1 LSQLISNGAHVH
13 GLLQAHCKRMVTL
26 QGPVLHDSDNEPLHQ
41 LRVTMR
47 KLRATLAQFGPC
59 LVLPAEVNDRRLAKT
74 VQRLG
79 VARDLDV
86 LRERLESVFLPQLP
100 QQEQQRL
107 KPVRR
112 QLARER
118 RLAGEQ
124 LESVLKSSRHLEL
137 IAQLQSW
144 LKQPRY
150 SALGDAPLL
159 HWIPEWA
166 VPGSTSLMLHPAWWL
181 ELAGQDNASLHN
193 LRKDM
198 RSLRYRLENIEAFL
212 DPAAQRW
219 IASLK
224 QGQSL
229 LGELNDLDV
238 LQRAIH
244 EQSRDGLEET
254 LPQLAWLLEQNR
266 LHCWRRWRQLAEEL
280 HALPGRRQRLAEL
293 AREKR
298 RVSGTPFHLD
308 SRFNSDSR
316 FGTSSLFRGLPRAW
330 RRALIDFVGRLR

>member
-1 LSQLISNGAHVH
+1 MSQLISNGAHVH
-13 GLLQAHCKRMVTL
+13 GLLQAHCKRMVAL
-26 QGPVLHDSDNEPLHQ
+26 QGPVLRDRDAEPLHQ

-59 LVLPAEVNDRRLAKT
+59 LVLPAEINDRRLAKT

-86 LRERLESVFLPQLP
+86 LRERLDGVLLPQLS

-107 KPVRR
+107 KPVHR

-166 VPGSTSLMLHPAWWL
+166 VPGSTNLMLHPGWWL
-181 ELAGQDNASLHN
+181 ELAGQDADTLHD
-193 LRKDM
+193 LRKQL

-212 DPAAQRW
+212 APAGRQW
-219 IASLK
+219 IANLK

-229 LGELNDLDV
+229 LGELNDLEV
-238 LQRAIH
+238 LHKAIH
-244 EQSRDGLEET
+244 EQSPDGLEAT

-266 LHCWRRWRQLAEEL
+266 LHCWRRWREISESL
-280 HALPGRRQRLAEL
+280 HDLPSRRRRLAAL
-293 AREKR
+293 ARPKHR
-298 RVSGTPFHLD
+298 ASGWPATI
-308 SRFNSDSR
+308 
-316 FGTSSLFRGLPRAW
+316 W
-330 RRALIDFVGRLR
+330 RRALIDFAGRLR

>member
-1 LSQLISNGAHVH
+1 LSQLISNGVHGH
-13 GLLQAHCKRMVTL
+13 GLLQAHCKRLVAL
-26 QGPVLHDSDNEPLHQ
+26 QGPVLRDSDGEPLHQ

-47 KLRATLAQFGPC
+47 RLRATLAQFGPC
-59 LVLPAEVNDRRLAKT
+59 LVLPAEVNDRRLART

-86 LRERLESVFLPQLP
+86 LRDRLEGVFLPQLP

-150 SALGDAPLL
+150 SALGNAPLL
-159 HWIPEWA
+159 QWIPEWA
-166 VPGSTSLMLHPAWWL
+166 VPGSTSLMVHPGWWL
-181 ELAGQDNASLHN
+181 ELAGQEADTLHD
-193 LRKDM
+193 LRKQL
-198 RSLRYRLENIEAFL
+198 RSLRYRLENIEPFL
-212 DPAAQRW
+212 APAGRRW

-229 LGELNDLDV
+229 LGELNDLEV
-238 LQRAIH
+238 LHKAIH
-244 EQSRDGLEET
+244 EQSPDGLEAT
-254 LPQLAWLLEQNR
+254 LPQLTWLLEQNR
-266 LHCWRRWRQLAEEL
+266 LHCWRRWRQLSESL
-280 HALPGRRQRLAEL
+280 HALPNRRRRLAAL
-293 AREKR
+293 AQPKR
-298 RVSGTPFHLD
+298 SAL
-308 SRFNSDSR
+308 
-316 FGTSSLFRGLPRAW
+316 AW
-330 RRALIDFVGRLR
+330 PAAAWGRALIDFAGRLR

>member
-1 LSQLISNGAHVH
+1 MSQLISNGAHVH
-13 GLLQAHCKRMVTL
+13 ALLQGHCKRMVAL
-26 QGPVLHDSDNEPLHQ
+26 QSPVLRDNDGEPLHQ

-86 LRERLESVFLPQLP
+86 LRERLEAVFLPQLP
-100 QQEQQRL
+100 EQEQQEL

-124 LESVLKSSRHLEL
+124 LQSVLKSSRHLEL

-150 SALGDAPLL
+150 TALGNAPLL

-166 VPGSTSLMLHPAWWL
+166 VPGSTSLMLHPGWWL
-181 ELAGQDNASLHN
+181 ELAGQDSDTLHD
-193 LRKDM
+193 LRKQL

-212 DPAAQRW
+212 EPAGRQW
-219 IASLK
+219 IANLK

-229 LGELNDLDV
+229 LGELNDLEV
-238 LQRAIH
+238 LHKAIQD
-244 EQSRDGLEET
+244 QSPNGLEVT

-266 LHCWRRWRQLAEEL
+266 LHCWRRWQQLSAVL
-280 HALPGRRQRLAEL
+280 QDLPSRRRRLAVL
-293 AREKR
+293 ARPKR
-298 RVSGTPFHLD
+298 RAPGWPVPVW
-308 SRFNSDSR
+308 
-316 FGTSSLFRGLPRAW
+316 P
-330 RRALIDFVGRLR
+330 RALIDFARRLR

>member
-1 LSQLISNGAHVH
+1 VSQPISNGAHVH
-13 GLLQAHCKRMVTL
+13 ALVKAHCKRMVAL
-26 QGPVLHDSDNEPLHQ
+26 QAPVLRDNDDEPLHQ

-47 KLRATLAQFGPC
+47 KLRATLNQFGPC
-59 LVLPAEVNDRRLAKT
+59 LVLPAEINDRRLAKT

-86 LRERLESVFLPQLP
+86 LRHRLDAVFLPQLP

-124 LESVLKSSRHLEL
+124 LETVLKSTRHLEL
-137 IAQLQSW
+137 IAQLQAW
-144 LKQPRY
+144 LKQPHY
-150 SALGDAPLL
+150 TALGEAPLL

-166 VPGSTSLMLHPAWWL
+166 VPASTSLMLHPGWWL
-181 ELAGQDNASLHN
+181 ELAGQDTDTLHD
-193 LRKDM
+193 LRKQL
-198 RSLRYRLENIEAFL
+198 RGLRYRLENIEAVL
-212 DPAAQRW
+212 APAGRQW

-229 LGELNDLDV
+229 LGELNDLEV

-244 EQSRDGLEET
+244 DQSSDGLEQS

-266 LHCWRRWRQLAEEL
+266 LHCWRRWRQLSESL
-280 HALPGRRQRLAEL
+280 HGLASRRRRLKAL
-293 AREKR
+293 AR
-298 RVSGTPFHLD
+298 PQ
-308 SRFNSDSR
+308 
-316 FGTSSLFRGLPRAW
+316 SSPPGWPAAGLRGW
-330 RRALIDFVGRLR
+330 SRALIDFAGRLR

>member
-1 LSQLISNGAHVH
+1 VSQPPISNGAHVH
-13 GLLQAHCKRMVTL
+13 GLLRAHCKRMVAL
-26 QGPVLHDSDNEPLHQ
+26 QGPVLNDADDEPLHQ

-47 KLRATLAQFGPC
+47 KLRATLAQFGAC
-59 LVLPAEVNDRRLAKT
+59 LVLPKEVNDRRLGRS

-79 VARDLDV
+79 LARDLDV
-86 LRERLESVFLPQLP
+86 LRQRLDEVFLPQLP

-124 LESVLKSSRHLEL
+124 LASVLKSSRHLEL
-137 IAQLQSW
+137 IAQLQAW

-150 SALGDAPLL
+150 TPLGHAPLRL
-159 HWIPEWA
+159 WIPEWA
-166 VPGSTSLMLHPAWWL
+166 VPASTNLMLHPAWWL
-181 ELAGQDNASLHN
+181 ELAGQDNKALHD
-193 LRKDM
+193 LRKEM

-212 DPAAQRW
+212 APAGQRW

-244 EQSRDGLEET
+244 EQSQDGLEET

-280 HALPGRRQRLAEL
+280 HALPGRRQRLAAL
-293 AREKR
+293 ARPGR
-298 RVSGTPFHLD
+298 LVSG
-308 SRFNSDSR
+308 
-316 FGTSSLFRGLPRAW
+316 SLFSGAPGAW

>member
-13 GLLQAHCKRMVTL
+13 GLLQAHCKRMVAL
-26 QGPVLHDSDNEPLHQ
+26 QGPVLRDSDGEPLHQ

-59 LVLPAEVNDRRLAKT
+59 LLLPKEVNDRRLAKS

-79 VARDLDV
+79 MARDLDV
-86 LRERLESVFLPQLP
+86 LRERLEVVFLPQLP

-124 LESVLKSSRHLEL
+124 LASVLNSARHLEL
-137 IAQLQSW
+137 IAQLQAW

-150 SALGDAPLL
+150 TPLGEAALLP
-159 HWIPEWA
+159 WIPEWA
-166 VPGSTSLMLHPAWWL
+166 VPASTTVMLHPGWWL
-181 ELAGQDNASLHN
+181 ELAAEDSASLHD
-193 LRKDM
+193 LRKQL
-198 RSLRYRLENIEAFL
+198 RSLRYQLENIEPFL
-212 DPAAQRW
+212 APAGRRW

-244 EQSRDGLEET
+244 DQSKDGLEDT
-254 LPQLAWLLEQNR
+254 VPQLAWLLEQNR
-266 LHCWRRWRQLAEEL
+266 LHCWRRWRQLSEHL
-280 HALPGRRQRLAEL
+280 HDLASRRRRLAAL
-293 AREKR
+293 ARPMGKWR
-298 RVSGTPFHLD
+298 GWSG
-308 SRFNSDSR
+308 
-316 FGTSSLFRGLPRAW
+316 
-330 RRALIDFVGRLR
+330 ALIDFLERLR

>member
-1 LSQLISNGAHVH
+1 MSQPISNGAHGHALVK
-13 GLLQAHCKRMVTL
+13 AHCKRMVAL
-26 QGPVLHDSDNEPLHQ
+26 QAPVLRDNDEEPLHQ

-47 KLRATLAQFGPC
+47 RLRATLDQFGPC
-59 LVLPAEVNDRRLAKT
+59 LVLPEQVNDRRLAKS

-86 LRERLESVFLPQLP
+86 LRQHLNAVLLPQLP
-100 QQEQQRL
+100 QLEQERL

-124 LESVLKSSRHLEL
+124 LASVLKSSRHLEL
-137 IAQLQSW
+137 IAQLQAW

-150 SALGDAPLL
+150 TPLGEEPLL
-159 HWIPEWA
+159 QWIPEWA
-166 VPGSTSLMLHPAWWL
+166 VPASTSLMLHPGWWL
-181 ELAGQDNASLHN
+181 ERPGLDSATLHG
-193 LRKDM
+193 LRKQL
-198 RSLRYRLENIEAFL
+198 RSLRYRLENLEAFL
-212 DPAAQRW
+212 SPAGRQW

-238 LQRAIH
+238 LHKAIQ
-244 EQSRDGLEET
+244 EQSSDGLEQS

-266 LHCWRRWRQLAEEL
+266 LHLWRRWRQLSEGV
-280 HALPGRRQRLAEL
+280 HDLPSRRRRLAEL
-293 AREKR
+293 TRAHRAARGWR
-298 RVSGTPFHLD
+298 H
-308 SRFNSDSR
+308 
-316 FGTSSLFRGLPRAW
+316 W
-330 RRALIDFVGRLR
+330 RRALIDFAGRLR